1 MANFKF
7 RYSKILEIKVQEEDD
22 KKQLLATKIS
32 DMERIRGKL
41 EEVKAQRLAYEERI
55 LSEMR
60 GGVSAQK
67 ISSYNRFKKWYRDEI
82 ENFETRLDMAQ
93 RALSIAREELLTATQ
108 EVKKIE
114 KLKEKA
120 FNEYKFKEE
129 KAMQEMIEETINF
142 QMAKERE

>member
-55 LSEMR
+55 LSEMQ

>member
-22 KKQLLATKIS
+22 KKQLLAAKIS

-67 ISSYNRFKKWYRDEI
+67 IASYHRFKKWYRDEI
-82 ENFETRLDMAQ
+82 ESFETRLDMAQ